1 MKRYLITKW
10 SGEFR
15 FEKEPMTSEEIKEFV
30 EENRKD
36 KTDYLYSSS
45 TIDSLEDA
53 KAVFEAAQKHLSITE
68 YPSNK
73 VMVIPWLTLE
83 EEEIDEDGEII
94 PSDCWIKEF
103 YPEKGEGNIS

>member
-73 VMVIPWLTLE
+73 VMVIPWLTLVAE
-83 EEEIDEDGEII
+83 EVDEDGEIT
-94 PSDCWIKEF
+94 PLGRWTEEY
-103 YPEKGEGNIS
+103 YPKKT